1 MPTFVRFTDAYS
13 EREGEY
19 TSTVI
24 NLDFV
29 REVRV
34 APFRQHQD
42 QQDRWLAL
50 YMDRPVAAYIA
61 YFGPLSL
68 TEEEITARLESFA
81 FAATTQA
88 ITSGEP
94 MWTHDRDRR
103 KQVGTD

>member
-29 REVRV
+29 RQVWV
-34 APFRQHQD
+34 APFRQD

-50 YMDRPVAAYIA
+50 HMDRPVAAYIA

-81 FAATTQA
+81 FAATPQA

-103 KQVGTD
+103 EQAGTD